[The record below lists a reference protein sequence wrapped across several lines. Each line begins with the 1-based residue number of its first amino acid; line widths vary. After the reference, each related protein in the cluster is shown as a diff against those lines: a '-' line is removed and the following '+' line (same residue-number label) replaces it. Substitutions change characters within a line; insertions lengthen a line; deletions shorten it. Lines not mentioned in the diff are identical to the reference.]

1 MKTTPKVRR
10 AAKIDSLVAQLIEDC
25 GFQSEP
31 ELVDAFG
38 TADKWAGEYR
48 LALIGVVGDG
58 ETEGFEAK
66 IGPEQGEFVCRF
78 TVGMM
83 AKASEL
89 KSPRR
94 RKLLAAATAWL
105 AFSNPLLRRH
115 VEAGRCEQE

>member
-10 AAKIDSLVAQLIEDC
+10 AAQDSLVAQLIEDC

-31 ELVDAFG
+31 ELSDAFS
-38 TADKWAGEYR
+38 TAEAWANEYR

-58 ETEGFEAK
+58 GTEGFEAK
-66 IGPEQGEFVCRF
+66 IGPEQAEFVYRF
-78 TVGMM
+78 TIGAMV
-83 AKASEL
+83 KVSEL
-89 KSPRR
+89 QSPRR

-105 AFSNPLLRRH
+105 AYSNPLLRRQ